1 VRRDAYCAVC
11 LCLRVDRSSACAS
24 VLMVHRSYLCVEG
37 DEDCDA
43 CCSSELVGAPGR
55 DEDEE
60 SDDNGEEKLTMEDNG
75 IREVKC

>member
-1 VRRDAYCAVC
+1 
-11 LCLRVDRSSACAS
+11 
-24 VLMVHRSYLCVEG
+24 MVHRSYLGVEG